1 MFHMLFKLKYIYFLL
16 LLFSSNLVYASAL
29 TDFKQGVALFES
41 EDYSNA
47 ATKFEH
53 ALSQGMRTTALYYN
67 LGSTYFKLNKFKK
80 SRTYFKELK
89 KLPEMK
95 SLAEYNLGLIHE
107 KLDDNKQAN
116 RYFKSVIIDN
126 KDKKLVSLAKIK
138 IYGKNP
144 NIKKITSY
152 ASIKTGYDDNINV
165 SPTGTVIDK
174 ADSFSEYFITAD
186 YLFSG
191 NRKNGWIS
199 DITFFRSSY
208 TDSNIYDFD
217 QLGLGL
223 INNYKYNKLEI
234 QLRTN
239 YDKYTYGNE
248 DYQSIL
254 KIETRAKYNI
264 TNNKKLQFLYRY
276 ELISSDL
283 AIYDYLNGWRQKLR
297 TEYKQY
303 NKKSIYKLFYEYE
316 INDRDDLATTAP
328 PSVLSYSPV
337 RHSIKYSHTK
347 IIDKH
352 WRLTG
357 DLSYRKSNYP
367 TTITQNRDDQRWK
380 LAAYADYRLN
390 RSSLIRSKLDYTD
403 NNSTEAIYDYHRTVA
418 SVDLSYFF

>member
-1 MFHMLFKLKYIYFLL
+1 MLLNIKKGYFLL
-16 LLFSSNLVYASAL
+16 LLLTSNLVYASAL
-29 TDFKQGVALFES
+29 TDFKQGAALFELG
-41 EDYSNA
+41 DYTNA

-53 ALSQGMRTTALYYN
+53 ALSDGMKTTALYYN
-67 LGSTYFKLNKFKK
+67 LASTYFKLNNFNK
-80 SRTYFKELK
+80 SRVYFKELQ

-107 KLDDNKQAN
+107 KLGDNKQAN
-116 RYFKSVIIDN
+116 RYFKSVIKDN
-126 KDKKLVSLAKIK
+126 KDRKLVSLAKIK

-144 NIKKITSY
+144 DLKKISTY
-152 ASIKTGYDDNINV
+152 TSIKIGYDDNINV
-165 SPTGTVIDK
+165 SPTGTVIDE
-174 ADSFSEYFITAD
+174 ADSFTEYFVTAD

-199 DITFFRSSY
+199 DVTLFRSSY

-217 QLGLGL
+217 QIGLGL
-223 INNYKYNKLEI
+223 INNNKYNKLEI

-254 KIETRAKYNI
+254 KLESRAKYNI
-264 TNNKKLQFLYRY
+264 TSTKKLQLRYRY
-276 ELISSDL
+276 EFISSDL

-303 NKKSIYKLFYEYE
+303 NKDSILKFFYEYE
-316 INDRDDLATTAP
+316 INDRDDLVTTV
-328 PSVLSYSPV
+328 PSGVLSYSPT
-337 RHSIKYSHTK
+337 RHNIKYSHTK

-357 DLSYRKSNYP
+357 DFSYRKSNYP
-367 TTITQNRDDQRWK
+367 TTITQNRDDERWK
-380 LAAYADYRLN
+380 LTAYADYRLN
-390 RSSLIRSKLDYTD
+390 RSTLIRSKLDYTD
-403 NNSTEAIYDYHRTVA
+403 NNSTEAIYDYDRTVV
-418 SVDLSYFF
+418 SIDLSYFF